1 MAAFQKS
8 VEEFVHAGT
17 QLLQAKG
24 LSDEEK
30 DAVRDI
36 MWKLS
41 VRFPDE
47 GDNAAD

>member
-1 MAAFQKS
+1 MVSFRNS
-8 VEEFVHAGT
+8 VTEFLHVGRK
-17 QLLQAKG
+17 LLEAKD

-30 DAVRDI
+30 DAVREM

-41 VRFPDE
+41 DRFPDE